1 MAQHWLLKT
10 EPDSYSY
17 ANLEKDGKAVWDGVA
32 NNAALKFMRSM
43 AKGDEA
49 FIYHTGDE
57 KQIVGIAQ
65 VTSAAYPDP
74 KQSDPKLVVID
85 LKPKRKVKRPVTLA
99 EVKADSRFAGFALV
113 REPRLSVMPVTD
125 EQWKMLLEMAET
137 K

>member
-17 ANLEKDGKAVWDGVA
+17 ENLEKDGKAVWDGVK

-43 AKGDEA
+43 EKGDDA
-49 FIYHTGDE
+49 FFYHTGDE

-99 EVKADSRFAGFALV
+99 EVKADKRFAGFALV

-125 EQWKMLLEMAET
+125 EQWEMLLEMAGS

>member
-32 NNAALKFMRSM
+32 NNAALKHMRSM
-43 AKGDEA
+43 AKGEEA

-57 KQIVGIAQ
+57 KQIVGIAH

-85 LKPKRKVKRPVTLA
+85 LKPKRKLKRPVTLT

-113 REPRLSVMPVTD
+113 REPRLSVMPVRED
-125 EQWKMLLEMAET
+125 QWEMLLEMAEG

>member
-1 MAQHWLLKT
+1 MPQHWLLKT

-32 NNAALKFMRSM
+32 NNAALKHMRSM
-43 AKGDEA
+43 AKGDEV

-65 VTSAAYPDP
+65 VTSGAYPDP
-74 KQSDPKLVVID
+74 KLTDSKMMVID

-113 REPRLSVMPVTD
+113 REPRLSIMPVSE
-125 EQWKMLLEMAET
+125 EQWEMLMEMASG